1 MIISS
6 KLFGV
11 LLKNQ
16 TILYMKATQC
26 IELTKYCWNTGT
38 DIFCQ
43 EHRGNIS
50 FVPASTISPWPNK
63 VAYVY
68 LAVSVPSYETG
79 WLWIICDAIWAKHT
93 SVAMR
98 LLNGIYDHTIQVM
111 LRFYYTVENNCPYSG
126 QQVTGRSWFSLVKLT
141 HLLTSC

>member
-1 MIISS
+1 MFFSCSDNIFQIIWSS
-6 KLFGV
+6 IEESDYTSHEGYPMHRINEILV
-11 LLKNQ
+11 L
-16 TILYMKATQC
+16 
-26 IELTKYCWNTGT
+26 
-38 DIFCQ
+38 IFFYQ
-43 EHRGNIS
+43 ERRGNIS
-50 FVPASTISPWPNK
+50 FVPASTINPWPNK

-111 LRFYYTVENNCPYSG
+111 LRFYYTVENIVLIQDN
-126 QQVTGRSWFSLVKLT
+126 K
-141 HLLTSC
+141 